1 MGRYLPSLS
10 TPGKIERGKR
20 KRKKKKKEL
29 LPPSPDKANWS
40 VSTPFYSCRRT
51 AFPAHRRDRR
61 FKRGKKQDF
70 HWEYRFKIIR
80 KNRRKGQKALKE
92 RDENRFH
99 KQGAKSSINSLIDDG
114 SVTDFCPVE
123 PPLHKATVRLNC
135 YQGPE
140 FLSSPP
146 PSLLASALRKGSP
159 HCIKGWPRCRYQ
171 NHNISR

>member
-1 MGRYLPSLS
+1 MHDSFLLVLFHLWAAIYLPCQHQ
-10 TPGKIERGKR
+10 GKLKEEKGKG
-20 KRKKKKKEL
+20 KKKKEL

-140 FLSSPP
+140 FLSLP
-146 PSLLASALRKGSP
+146 PSFTPRERSQEGLSAL
-159 HCIKGWPRCRYQ
+159 H
-171 NHNISR
+171 